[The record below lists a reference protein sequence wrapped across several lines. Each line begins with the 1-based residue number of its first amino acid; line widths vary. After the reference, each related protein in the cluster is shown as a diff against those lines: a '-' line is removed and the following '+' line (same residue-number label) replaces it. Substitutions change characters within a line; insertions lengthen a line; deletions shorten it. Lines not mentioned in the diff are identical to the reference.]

1 MAGTTKR
8 KMMVANEIFQCL
20 NVAGCMYS
28 SGLMVYAMRETHK
41 DDACPHL
48 VRFEWV
54 FLATLIL
61 SGLEQARGLFMVQCG
76 SGPTMLAHFTVWA
89 SGILFSRYLIRSFR

>member
-1 MAGTTKR
+1 MV
-8 KMMVANEIFQCL
+8 VANEVFQCL

-28 SGLMVYAMRETHK
+28 SGLMVYAMQATHK

-61 SGLEQARGLFMVQCG
+61 SGLEQARALFMVQCG
-76 SGPTMLAHFTVWA
+76 GGPTMFVHFTVWA
-89 SGILFSRYLIRSFR
+89 SGILFSRYLIRAFR